1 MEQSEASPEMAG
13 MLPGEKRAASSL
25 AGIFA
30 LRMLGLFMLLP
41 VLSLYAESFSG
52 ATPMLM
58 GIALGI
64 YGLTQALL
72 QIPFGMLSDR
82 IGRKKVIAIGLL
94 IFAAGSVV
102 AALATTIEWI
112 IIGRAL
118 QGSGAIAA
126 AAMALLA
133 DLTREEQRTKAMA
146 IFGMSIGVSFMAAI
160 ILGPILNSWVGVSG
174 IFWLTGLLALLGLVV
189 LYKVVPTPTHSHMH
203 HDAGSD
209 PKQFGDVL
217 RDGQLL
223 RLDFGIFALHL
234 ILTAMFVVIPIGM
247 RDAGLVAGDHWMVYL
262 GVMVAS
268 VAIMVPMIIIA
279 EKRGKMKEIF
289 SLAIVLV
296 ALAQF
301 GLWQFSD
308 SLWGLIL
315 LMLLFFGGFNLLEAT
330 LPSLISKMAP
340 VDKKGTA
347 MGVYSSSQFMGA
359 FVGGVV
365 GGWILGW
372 SGGREI
378 APVFLVT
385 AVLALAWLLL
395 ALSMARPQQVK
406 TRLINVGEMDE
417 AQAALLAGQLR
428 AVSGVVE
435 AVVIAEDRVAYLKV
449 DEQSLDEN
457 GLAAATPA

>member
-1 MEQSEASPEMAG
+1 MESGEATG
-13 MLPGEKRAASSL
+13 MLPVEKRAASSL

-41 VLSLYAESFSG
+41 VLSLYAESFEG
-52 ATPMLM
+52 ATPILM
-58 GIALGI
+58 GVALGV

-72 QIPFGMLSDR
+72 QIPFGVLSDR
-82 IGRKKVIAIGLL
+82 IGRKKVIAVGLL
-94 IFAAGSVV
+94 VFAAGSVV

-118 QGSGAIAA
+118 QGAGAIAA

-146 IFGMSIGVSFMAAI
+146 TFGMSIGFSFMLAI
-160 ILGPILNSWVGVSG
+160 ILGPILNGWIGVSG
-174 IFWLTGLLALLGLVV
+174 IFWLTGLLALLGIMV
-189 LYKVVPTPTHSHMH
+189 LYRVVPTPAHSHMH
-203 HDAGSD
+203 HDAEAD
-209 PKQFGDVL
+209 PKQFSDVL
-217 RDGQLL
+217 KDGQLL

-234 ILTAMFVVIPIGM
+234 ILMAMFVVIPIGL
-247 RDAGLVAGDHWMVYL
+247 RDAGLAVTDHWMVYL
-262 GVMVAS
+262 GVMVVA
-268 VAIMVPMIIIA
+268 VAIMVPLIIIA
-279 EKRGKMKEIF
+279 EKKGKMKEIF

-301 GLWQFSD
+301 GLWQLST
-308 SLWGLIL
+308 SLWGIIL
-315 LMLLFFGGFNLLEAT
+315 LMVLFFGGFNLLEAT

-340 VDKKGTA
+340 ADKKGTA

-372 SGGREI
+372 SGGGEI

-385 AVLALAWLLL
+385 GALALVWLLL
-395 ALSMARPQQVK
+395 ALGMERPQQVK
-406 TRLINVGEMDE
+406 TRLLKVGEMDE
-417 AQAALLAGQLR
+417 AQAVLLAGQLR
-428 AVSGVVE
+428 GVAGVVE
-435 AVVIAEDRVAYLKV
+435 AVVIAEDQVAYLKV

-457 GLAAATPA
+457 GLVAATST

>member
-1 MEQSEASPEMAG
+1 MESGEATG
-13 MLPGEKRAASSL
+13 MLPVEKRAASSL

-41 VLSLYAESFSG
+41 VLSLYAESFEG
-52 ATPMLM
+52 VTPILM
-58 GIALGI
+58 GVALGV

-82 IGRKKVIAIGLL
+82 IGRKKVIAVGLL
-94 IFAAGSVV
+94 VFAAGSVV

-118 QGSGAIAA
+118 QGAGAIAA

-146 IFGMSIGVSFMAAI
+146 TFGMSIGFSFMLAI
-160 ILGPILNSWVGVSG
+160 ILGPILNGWIGVSG
-174 IFWLTGLLALLGLVV
+174 IFWLTGLLALLGIMV
-189 LYKVVPTPTHSHMH
+189 LYRVVPTPAHSHMH
-203 HDAGSD
+203 HDAEAD
-209 PKQFGDVL
+209 PKQFSDVL
-217 RDGQLL
+217 KDGQLL

-234 ILTAMFVVIPIGM
+234 ILMAMFVVIPIGL
-247 RDAGLVAGDHWMVYL
+247 RDAGLAVTDHWMVYL
-262 GVMVAS
+262 GVMVVA
-268 VAIMVPMIIIA
+268 VAIMVPLIIIA
-279 EKRGKMKEIF
+279 EKKGKMKEIF

-301 GLWQFSD
+301 GLWQLST
-308 SLWGLIL
+308 SLWGIIL
-315 LMLLFFGGFNLLEAT
+315 LMVLFFGGFNLLEAT

-340 VDKKGTA
+340 ADKKGTA

-372 SGGREI
+372 SGGGEI

-385 AVLALAWLLL
+385 GALALVWLLL
-395 ALSMARPQQVK
+395 ALGMERPQQVK
-406 TRLINVGEMDE
+406 TRLLKVGEMDE
-417 AQAALLAGQLR
+417 AQAVLLAGQLR
-428 AVSGVVE
+428 GVAGVVE
-435 AVVIAEDRVAYLKV
+435 AVVIAEDQVAYLKV

-457 GLAAATPA
+457 GLVAATST

>member
-1 MEQSEASPEMAG
+1 MEKSEGMSETTG
-13 MLPGEKRAASSL
+13 MLPVERRAASSL

-41 VLSLYAESFSG
+41 VLSLYSESFEG

-58 GIALGI
+58 GLALGV
-64 YGLTQALL
+64 YGLTQALF

-82 IGRKKVIAIGLL
+82 LGRKKVIAVGLL

-118 QGSGAIAA
+118 QGAGAIAA

-146 IFGMSIGVSFMAAI
+146 TFGMSIGFSFMVAI
-160 ILGPILNSWVGVSG
+160 ILGPMLNGWIGVSG
-174 IFWLTGLLALLGLVV
+174 IFWLTGLLALLGVVV
-189 LYKVVPTPTHSHMH
+189 LFKVVPTPVHSHMH
-203 HDAGSD
+203 HDAETD
-209 PKQFGDVL
+209 PAQFSDVL
-217 RDGQLL
+217 KDRQLL

-234 ILTAMFVVIPIGM
+234 ILTAMFVVIPIGL
-247 RDAGLVAGDHWMVYL
+247 RDAGLAVTDHWMVYL
-262 GVMVAS
+262 GVMVVA

-289 SLAIVLV
+289 SLAIILV

-301 GLWQFSD
+301 GLWQLSD
-308 SLWGLIL
+308 SLWGVIL
-315 LMLLFFGGFNLLEAT
+315 LMVLFFGGFNLLEAT

-340 VDKKGTA
+340 ADKKGTA
-347 MGVYSSSQFMGA
+347 MGVYSSSQFLGA

-372 SGGREI
+372 SSGDEI

-385 AVLALAWLLL
+385 GGVAVAWLLL
-395 ALSMARPQQVK
+395 ALSMERPQQVK
-406 TRLINVGEMDE
+406 SRLMSVGELDS
-417 AQAALLAGQLR
+417 AQAALLAAKLR
-428 AVSGVVE
+428 EISGVVE
-435 AVVIAEDRVAYLKV
+435 AVVIAEDQVAYLKV
-449 DEQSLDEN
+449 NESELDQK
-457 GLAAATPA
+457 GLDAISPA

>member
-1 MEQSEASPEMAG
+1 MENSEATG
-13 MLPGEKRAASSL
+13 MLPVEKRAASSL

-41 VLSLYAESFSG
+41 VLSLYAESFEG

-58 GIALGI
+58 GVALGI

-72 QIPFGMLSDR
+72 QIPFGMASDR
-82 IGRKKVIAIGLL
+82 LGRKQVIAVGLL

-118 QGSGAIAA
+118 QGAGAIAA

-146 IFGMSIGVSFMAAI
+146 TFGMSIGISFMVAI
-160 ILGPILNSWVGVSG
+160 VLGPILNGWVGVSG
-174 IFWLTGLLALLGLVV
+174 IFWLTGVLALLGIVV
-189 LYKVVPTPTHSHMH
+189 LFKVVPTPVQSHMH
-203 HDAGSD
+203 HDAEAD
-209 PKQFGDVL
+209 PAQFSDVL

-234 ILTAMFVVIPIGM
+234 ILTAMFVVIPIGL
-247 RDAGLVAGDHWMVYL
+247 RDAGLVVSDHWMVYL
-262 GVMVAS
+262 GVMVVA
-268 VAIMVPMIIIA
+268 VAIMVPLIIIA
-279 EKRGKMKEIF
+279 EKRGKMKEVF

-301 GLWQFSD
+301 GLWHFSG
-308 SLWGLIL
+308 SMWGIIL
-315 LMLLFFGGFNLLEAT
+315 LMVLFFGGFNLLEAT

-340 VDKKGTA
+340 ADKKGTA

-359 FVGGVV
+359 FVGGVL

-372 SGGREI
+372 SNGEEI
-378 APVFLVT
+378 APVFLWT
-385 AVLALAWLLL
+385 GGIALLWLLF
-395 ALSMARPQQVK
+395 ALSMERPLQVK
-406 TRLINVGEMDE
+406 TRLVRTGEMDVS
-417 AQAALLAGQLR
+417 QAALLAAQYR
-428 AVSGVVE
+428 EVTGVVE

-449 DEQSLDEN
+449 DEQTLDEK
-457 GLAAATPA
+457 GLASLHAA